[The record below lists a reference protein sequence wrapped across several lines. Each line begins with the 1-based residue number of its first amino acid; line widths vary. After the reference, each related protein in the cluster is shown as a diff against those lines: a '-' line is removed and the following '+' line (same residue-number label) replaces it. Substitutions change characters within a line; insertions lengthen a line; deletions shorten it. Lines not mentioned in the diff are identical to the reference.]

1 MKKYSNNSSH
11 GCNPPLQYDKHTN
24 KHDRNNKPMASNKS
38 MSCYGH
44 GHYFSC
50 GCIVLTLLVVGIN
63 SLLSNLNVIAQTVN
77 VLRDTFLWKLQSAA
91 SSKGFFGK
99 LKSDNYAYR

>member
-11 GCNPPLQYDKHTN
+11 GCNPPFQYDKHN
-24 KHDRNNKPMASNKS
+24 IKHDRRNKPMASNKS

-77 VLRDTFLWKLQSAA
+77 VLRDKFSY
-91 SSKGFFGK
+91 G
-99 LKSDNYAYR
+99 NYNLLLLARVSLAN